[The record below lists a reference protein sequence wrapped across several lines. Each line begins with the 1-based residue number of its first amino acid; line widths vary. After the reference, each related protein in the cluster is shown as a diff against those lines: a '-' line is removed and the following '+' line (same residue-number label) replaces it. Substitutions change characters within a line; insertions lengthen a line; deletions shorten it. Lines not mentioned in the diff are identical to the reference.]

1 MNNDF
6 MNDGCVVVT
15 DYVKANTGKDVSDEL
30 QALILANPNKTLFFP
45 DGEYLLSKPICTPA
59 NPVNAVSLKLATFA
73 KLKAMDGWTE
83 KEAVVRLGAAEPF
96 NSITIPGSNYYFE
109 GGIVDGNGV
118 ANGISIDSGRET
130 CIHHVSIKNTEI
142 GIHIK
147 WGANNRSSDADVFNV
162 NIVGNG
168 SATSVGVLLEGHDN
182 TLTNMR
188 IANIHVGIQADSGG
202 NIFRNLHPLYIYGG
216 DCANEEVFLTSVA
229 FMDRWNDNYYDICYS
244 DQFCTAFSLQSGSR
258 NIYTSSYIMWYSP
271 KGNCETA
278 FKVNGKLNSV
288 IRTPRVNFR
297 GDTSNNALL
306 TVTEEGGSGF
316 IDTPMINNPANI
328 QDKTYEEY
336 LRGGVITPNPEN
348 K

>member
-1 MNNDF
+1 MNTEY
-6 MNDGCVVVT
+6 VVVT

-30 QALILANPNKTLFFP
+30 QALILANPNRTIFFP

-83 KEAVVRLGAAEPF
+83 KEAIVRLGAAEPY

-168 SATSVGVLLEGHDN
+168 SKTSVGVLLEGHDN

-202 NIFRNLHPLYIYGG
+202 NIFRNLHPLYTYRGE
-216 DCANEEVFLTSVA
+216 CASEEVFLSSVA

-244 DQFCTAFSLQSGSR
+244 DQFCTAFSLQSSSR

-271 KGNCETA
+271 IGNREVA

-297 GDTSNNALL
+297 GDTTNNALL

-316 IDTPMINNPANI
+316 IDTPMIGNPQTITDN
-328 QDKTYEEY
+328 TYEKY
-336 LRGGVITPNPEN
+336 LRGGIVTP
-348 K
+348 